1 MRTTFLLLYMAF
13 GTCLCMAQQKAERM
27 KWNAS
32 VSAALVNG
40 GSGVSGQVLAS
51 AEASVS
57 DRWSF
62 GASSGFDYYGF
73 RSVPLVLDA
82 KRYFGSGTKRLF
94 AHASAGAN
102 IAWPTEAEKTYYT
115 WTGELV
121 ESRFRSG
128 FHTEGGLGY
137 LLTNRMGRSFFLS
150 AAYSIKSMGQ
160 TRTETVWNGTGA
172 TEEVRETSYTFHR
185 ILLRIGYRF

>member
-1 MRTTFLLLYMAF
+1 MRTTLLLLCMAY
-13 GTCLCMAQQKAERM
+13 GPSLCMAQETTDRM
-27 KWNAS
+27 EWHAAF
-32 VSAALVNG
+32 SAALVNG
-40 GSGVSGQVLAS
+40 GSGVSGQVMAS

-62 GASSGFDYYGF
+62 GGSSGFDYYGF
-73 RSVPLVLDA
+73 RSVPLLLDA
-82 KRYFGSGTKRLF
+82 RRYFGNGSKRLF
-94 AHASAGAN
+94 VHTSAGAN
-102 IAWPTEAEKTYYT
+102 IAWPTDAEKTYYT
-115 WTGELV
+115 WTGEQV

-128 FHTEGGLGY
+128 FHTEGGVGY

-172 TEEVRETSYTFHR
+172 TEEVRESTYTFHR